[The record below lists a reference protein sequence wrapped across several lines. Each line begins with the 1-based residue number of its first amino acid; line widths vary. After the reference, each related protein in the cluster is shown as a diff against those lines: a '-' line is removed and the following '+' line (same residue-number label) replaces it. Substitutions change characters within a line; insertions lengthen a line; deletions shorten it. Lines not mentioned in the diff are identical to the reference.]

1 MKKIYALFVMMC
13 VVLGAI
19 ANPIYCVDKKFVAAQ
34 KAETINPAKVA
45 KAEKVTKQV
54 SQEASRQ
61 AIAKKMQDAPVVNL
75 NGVREYKATKVMN
88 FEKQK
93 LSNTAKKVAAKR
105 TDDATAPDTV
115 VIPADQFFY
124 KYYAET
130 YDWFIAIADADM
142 TYVINLDYY
151 SDDFAGTF
159 TEADL
164 DMYYSYI
171 QYFDEEGYT
180 NYIDIEEAT
189 FVVTDDEN
197 GKSAD
202 VTILGSDGK
211 VYVSYA
217 YEAPIPEAKGEKTL
231 AYTTAE
237 LLDFTASSGMWQFW
251 AEENGWYTSI
261 VMVAEQVEGEY
272 TRMDMVDQYYN
283 YIAYFTETDTTIID
297 MLDINATVTR
307 EGKTWTLV
315 ADALGTDTIM
325 YHITMSYTKP
335 DPVDTVSI
343 VATDLYID
351 EYEFWGYVFT
361 SAEASNDEYR
371 VYLSVNNQYL
381 TAGEYTS
388 GDFSLASCEI
398 TDKVAKEEIGLTEVN
413 VIVAGEGNARTIV
426 GEVVGDNNVLY
437 QLDLSYVV
445 PEVAD
450 TVKVVFDT
458 PGVAEW
464 YDADSDYFIYNE
476 NDEYFVYLDMITE
489 KDNFVGEFTAEDFLL
504 NYTAMGEIVDG
515 DTTTILAAD
524 AKAVVTAVSE
534 SLVHIEAEITGK
546 NGTLYLVSTDVQ
558 LPGNVLKYDT
568 EEPAVNRT
576 YTDEADEVV
585 ITTDYVEQYGMLYV
599 ELNGANNSDYTQ
611 LLFYVEKTAEGTV
624 VPVGTYTI
632 DDSGDYGTVS
642 ASTGYTSQMTP
653 SFYSTIVE
661 QDGKL
666 YYDDLYFM
674 VGGTVKVESVEGRL
688 KLTVDAVN
696 SYGTSVKIAYEASKV
711 SDDKPHLQL
720 DAQSGAVDKTF
731 TVDDQS
737 LLTEKS
743 GYFTYQV
750 TDGKNMLALLIVA
763 DKDENTVIPVGT
775 YEINGTQQTGTV
787 LASTGLTSTNSVTYS
802 FYSTVNAQGQLT
814 TPIYFLVGGNVEV
827 SVEGDK
833 LKMEVNAVNSYD
845 VPVHVVCEYQLEV
858 AEEGLPYDEKEGVV
872 NVVYTNEDEIYYT
885 LDFIP
890 EWGELYIDLMAADG
904 SDMTTLTFMVEAA
917 DAETKVPVGV
927 YPLSDSYEVGT
938 AMSGMWVEDPTY
950 GGYAMGCYYSTLDS
964 EMNIEKLWY
973 MVEGTVTV
981 KKNADAS
988 IAIIAEATNSY
999 GVPVK
1004 VTYNAKEATALDNI
1018 KIEKTARK
1026 VLKNNQLFLVKD
1038 GVRYN
1043 VLGSV
1048 VK

>member
-1 MKKIYALFVMMC
+1 MKKIYSLFMALC
-13 VVLGAI
+13 VVLCAT
-19 ANPIYCVDKKFVAAQ
+19 ANSTLAVDYQV
-34 KAETINPAKVA
+34 NPAKVT
-45 KAEKVTKQV
+45 KAEKVMKQV

-75 NGVREYKATKVMN
+75 NGVREYEATKVMN

-105 TDDATAPDTV
+105 TDDATTPDTV

-151 SDDFAGTF
+151 SDSFAGTY

-272 TRMDMVDQYYN
+272 TRMDMVDPLYN
-283 YIAYFTETDTTIID
+283 YLAYFTETDTTIID

-351 EYEFWGYVFT
+351 EFEFWGYVFT

-413 VIVAGEGNARTIV
+413 VTVAGEGNARTIV

-450 TVKVVFDT
+450 TVVVVFET

-489 KDNFVGEFTAEDFLL
+489 KDNFVGEFAAEDFILT
-504 NYTAMGEIVDG
+504 YTAMGEIVDG
-515 DTTTILAAD
+515 DSTTIMAAD

-611 LLFYVEKTAEGTV
+611 LLFYVEETAEGTV

-674 VGGTVKVESVEGRL
+674 VGGTVTVEATAAGSL

-696 SYGTSVKIAYEASKV
+696 SYGTTVKITYEGTTTGVENINVNVEGIRKQIV
-711 SDDKPHLQL
+711 DGQL
-720 DAQSGAVDKTF
+720 VIIR
-731 TVDDQS
+731 
-737 LLTEKS
+737 
-743 GYFTYQV
+743 
-750 TDGKNMLALLIVA
+750 DGKAFN
-763 DKDENTVIPVGT
+763 
-775 YEINGTQQTGTV
+775 
-787 LASTGLTSTNSVTYS
+787 
-802 FYSTVNAQGQLT
+802 
-814 TPIYFLVGGNVEV
+814 
-827 SVEGDK
+827 
-833 LKMEVNAVNSYD
+833 
-845 VPVHVVCEYQLEV
+845 
-858 AEEGLPYDEKEGVV
+858 
-872 NVVYTNEDEIYYT
+872 
-885 LDFIP
+885 
-890 EWGELYIDLMAADG
+890 
-904 SDMTTLTFMVEAA
+904 
-917 DAETKVPVGV
+917 
-927 YPLSDSYEVGT
+927 
-938 AMSGMWVEDPTY
+938 
-950 GGYAMGCYYSTLDS
+950 AMGAQ
-964 EMNIEKLWY
+964 
-973 MVEGTVTV
+973 V
-981 KKNADAS
+981 K
-988 IAIIAEATNSY
+988 
-999 GVPVK
+999 
-1004 VTYNAKEATALDNI
+1004 
-1018 KIEKTARK
+1018 
-1026 VLKNNQLFLVKD
+1026 
-1038 GVRYN
+1038 
-1043 VLGSV
+1043 
-1048 VK
+1048 

>member
-159 TEADL
+159 TEEDL

-261 VMVAEQVEGEY
+261 VMAAEQVEGEY
-272 TRMDMVDQYYN
+272 TRMDMVDPLYN
-283 YIAYFTETDTTIID
+283 YLAYFTETDTTIID

-351 EYEFWGYVFT
+351 EFEFWGYVFT

-388 GDFSLASCEI
+388 GDFSLSSCEI

-413 VIVAGEGNARTIV
+413 VTVAGEGNARTIV

-450 TVKVVFDT
+450 TVVVVFET

-489 KDNFVGEFTAEDFLL
+489 KDNFVGEFAAEDFILT
-504 NYTAMGEIVDG
+504 YTAMGEIVDG

-524 AKAVVTAVSE
+524 AKAVVTATGE
-534 SLVHIEAEITGK
+534 NLVHIEAEITGK

-568 EEPAVNRT
+568 ESPAVNRT

-642 ASTGYTSQMTP
+642 ASTGYTSQVTP

-814 TPIYFLVGGNVEV
+814 TPIYFLVGGTVEV

-890 EWGELYIDLMAADG
+890 EWGELYMDMIAADG
-904 SDMTTLTFMVEAA
+904 THMTTLTFMVESA
-917 DAETKVPVGV
+917 DDEINVPAGV
-927 YPLSDSYEVGT
+927 YPIADTYEVGT
-938 AMSGMWVEDPTY
+938 VMSGMYDAEWGPLGSFYAE
-950 GGYAMGCYYSTLDS
+950 GGVSADGYFS
-964 EMNIEKLWY
+964 IEKVWY
-973 MVEGTVTV
+973 MVAGTVTV
-981 KKNADAS
+981 ENNNGYIKITAA
-988 IAIIAEATNSY
+988 ATNSY
-999 GVPVK
+999 GVPVN
-1004 VTYNAKEATALDNI
+1004 VTYNASPATAVEN
-1018 KIEKTARK
+1018 TK
-1026 VLKNNQLFLVKD
+1026 VENGEAHKLLRHNQLIIIKD
-1038 GVRYN
+1038 GVQYN
-1043 VLGSV
+1043 AQGAQL
-1048 VK
+1048 

>member
-130 YDWFIAIADADM
+130 YEWFIAIADADM

-159 TEADL
+159 TEEDL

-261 VMVAEQVEGEY
+261 VMAAEQVEGEY
-272 TRMDMVDQYYN
+272 TRMDMVDPLYN
-283 YIAYFTETDTTIID
+283 YLAYFTETDTTIID

-351 EYEFWGYVFT
+351 EFEFWGYVFT

-388 GDFSLASCEI
+388 GDFSLSSCEI

-413 VIVAGEGNARTIV
+413 VTVAGEGNARTIV

-450 TVKVVFDT
+450 TVVVVFET

-489 KDNFVGEFTAEDFLL
+489 KDNFVGEFAAEDFILT
-504 NYTAMGEIVDG
+504 YTAMGEIVDG

-524 AKAVVTAVSE
+524 AKAVVTATGE
-534 SLVHIEAEITGK
+534 NLVHIEAEITGK

-568 EEPAVNRT
+568 ESPAVNRT

-642 ASTGYTSQMTP
+642 ASTGYTSQVTP

-814 TPIYFLVGGNVEV
+814 TPIYFLVGGTVEV

-890 EWGELYIDLMAADG
+890 EWGELYMDMIAADG
-904 SDMTTLTFMVEAA
+904 THMTTLTFMVESA
-917 DAETKVPVGV
+917 DDEINVPAGV
-927 YPLSDSYEVGT
+927 YPIADTYEVGT
-938 AMSGMWVEDPTY
+938 VMSGMYDAEWGPLGSFYAE
-950 GGYAMGCYYSTLDS
+950 GGVSADGYFS
-964 EMNIEKLWY
+964 IEKVWY
-973 MVEGTVTV
+973 MVAGTVTV
-981 KKNADAS
+981 ENNNGYIKITAA
-988 IAIIAEATNSY
+988 ATNSY
-999 GVPVK
+999 GVPVN
-1004 VTYNAKEATALDNI
+1004 VTYNASPATAVEN
-1018 KIEKTARK
+1018 TK
-1026 VLKNNQLFLVKD
+1026 VENGEAHKLLRHNQLIIIKD
-1038 GVRYN
+1038 GVQYN
-1043 VLGSV
+1043 AQGAI

>member
-237 LLDFTASSGMWQFW
+237 LLDMTASSGMWQFW

-272 TRMDMVDQYYN
+272 TRMDMVDPLYN
-283 YIAYFTETDTTIID
+283 YLAYFTETDTTIID

-335 DPVDTVSI
+335 DPVDTVTI

-351 EYEFWGYVFT
+351 EFEFWGYVFT

-388 GDFSLASCEI
+388 GDFSLSSCEI

-413 VIVAGEGNARTIV
+413 VTVAGEGNARTIV

-489 KDNFVGEFTAEDFLL
+489 KDNFVGEFAAEDFILT
-504 NYTAMGEIVDG
+504 YTAMGEIVDG

-642 ASTGYTSQMTP
+642 ASTGYTSLMTP

-737 LLTEKS
+737 LLTEES

-802 FYSTVNAQGQLT
+802 FYSIVNAQGQLT
-814 TPIYFLVGGNVEV
+814 TPIYFLVGGTVEV

-890 EWGELYIDLMAADG
+890 EWGELYVDMIAADG
-904 SDMTTLTFMVEAA
+904 THMTTLTFMVEAA
-917 DAETKVPVGV
+917 DDEINVPAGV
-927 YPLSDSYEVGT
+927 YPIADTYEVGT
-938 AMSGMWVEDPTY
+938 VMSGMYDAEWGPLGSFYAEGGVSADGYFSVE
-950 GGYAMGCYYSTLDS
+950 
-964 EMNIEKLWY
+964 KVWY
-973 MVEGTVTV
+973 MVAGTVTV
-981 KKNADAS
+981 ENNNGYIKITAA
-988 IAIIAEATNSY
+988 ATNSY
-999 GVPVK
+999 GVPVN
-1004 VTYNAKEATALDNI
+1004 VTYNASPATAVEN
-1018 KIEKTARK
+1018 TK
-1026 VLKNNQLFLVKD
+1026 VENGEAHKLLRHNQLIIIKD
-1038 GVRYN
+1038 GVQYN
-1043 VLGSV
+1043 AQGAI